1 MDMKRN
7 AAGMPTEE
15 VKIAQGQEIWITLTK
30 YHWKFLLASV
40 IFEEFYI
47 HHIQIWSYYLYEKHL
62 QHYKTLSHIIN
73 RKMNS
78 VKFMANR
85 ELEEA

>member
-30 YHWKFLLASV
+30 YH
-40 IFEEFYI
+40 
-47 HHIQIWSYYLYEKHL
+47 
-62 QHYKTLSHIIN
+62 
-73 RKMNS
+73 
-78 VKFMANR
+78 
-85 ELEEA
+85 